1 MKLNLVYLFPYKFT
15 EYSFYKF
22 EISKLSKDK
31 NINPIIHDLSEIL
44 GNEKLNSTWRTK
56 IEKRTSKFHT
66 IKQWLKTFDK
76 LKRKKT
82 VIFNFIPSHN
92 LSGFIINYFVKI
104 SKLPIIKYS
113 PVGPYSQPY
122 KKDLRFYIKRLK
134 EHKFNLRLYF
144 FWIKFY
150 FFQFLINRINSG
162 KVFCFSNKNIDKNTK
177 NFSISEVEF
186 NTYDYSNALSYK
198 KEKKKLK
205 KYIIYLDNGAPYFAG
220 DAHLKNDPFIQ
231 KDLKKQYN
239 DLNYFLDKLEK
250 YFNTKVIVIPHPKYK
265 SPNKKK
271 IKSLNPFFNKRIVN
285 NDYDALA
292 KLSSNCLFF
301 VNKFSTAM
309 SYAIFFNKPI
319 INIYSSQYFHPR
331 EEFES
336 IFHQAKLIGNKPIDI
351 CNFNKK
357 IIVQNLKVRPSKYKF
372 YKYNFLTVKNKSVES
387 KENYKLIKR
396 LAHKEFS

>member
-56 IEKRTSKFHT
+56 IEKRTSKFRT

-113 PVGPYSQPY
+113 PVGPYSQPS

-134 EHKFNLRLYF
+134 EHKFNFKLYF

-162 KVFCFSNKNIDKNTK
+162 KVFCFSNKNIVKNTQ
-177 NFSISEVEF
+177 NSSISEVEF

-231 KDLKKQYN
+231 KDLAKQYN

-250 YFNTKVIVIPHPKYK
+250 YFNAKVIVIPHPKYK

-351 CNFNKK
+351 CNFNKQ

>member
-113 PVGPYSQPY
+113 PVCPYSQPS

-134 EHKFNLRLYF
+134 EHKFNFKLYF
-144 FWIKFY
+144 F
-150 FFQFLINRINSG
+150 
-162 KVFCFSNKNIDKNTK
+162 
-177 NFSISEVEF
+177 
-186 NTYDYSNALSYK
+186 
-198 KEKKKLK
+198 
-205 KYIIYLDNGAPYFAG
+205 
-220 DAHLKNDPFIQ
+220 
-231 KDLKKQYN
+231 
-239 DLNYFLDKLEK
+239 
-250 YFNTKVIVIPHPKYK
+250 
-265 SPNKKK
+265 
-271 IKSLNPFFNKRIVN
+271 
-285 NDYDALA
+285 
-292 KLSSNCLFF
+292 
-301 VNKFSTAM
+301 
-309 SYAIFFNKPI
+309 
-319 INIYSSQYFHPR
+319 
-331 EEFES
+331 
-336 IFHQAKLIGNKPIDI
+336 
-351 CNFNKK
+351 
-357 IIVQNLKVRPSKYKF
+357 
-372 YKYNFLTVKNKSVES
+372 
-387 KENYKLIKR
+387 
-396 LAHKEFS
+396 

>member
-56 IEKRTSKFHT
+56 IEKRTSKFRT

-113 PVGPYSQPY
+113 PVGPYSQPS

-134 EHKFNLRLYF
+134 EHKFNFKLYF

-162 KVFCFSNKNIDKNTK
+162 KVFCFSNKNIVKNTQ
-177 NFSISEVEF
+177 NSSISEVEF

-231 KDLKKQYN
+231 KDLAKQYN

-250 YFNTKVIVIPHPKYK
+250 FFNAKVIVIPHPKYK

-351 CNFNKK
+351 CNFNKQ

-396 LAHKEFS
+396 LAHKEFI

>member
-31 NINPIIHDLSEIL
+31 NITPIIHDLSEIL

-113 PVGPYSQPY
+113 PVGPYSQPS

-134 EHKFNLRLYF
+134 EHKFNFKLYF

-162 KVFCFSNKNIDKNTK
+162 KVFCFSNKNIDKNTQ
-177 NFSISEVEF
+177 NLSISEVEF

-250 YFNTKVIVIPHPKYK
+250 YFNAKVIVIPHPKYK
-265 SPNKKK
+265 SPNTKK

-351 CNFNKK
+351 CNFNKQ

>member
-113 PVGPYSQPY
+113 PVGPYSQPS

-134 EHKFNLRLYF
+134 EHKFNFKLYF

-162 KVFCFSNKNIDKNTK
+162 KVFCFSNKNIVKNIQ
-177 NFSISEVEF
+177 NSSISEVEF

-250 YFNTKVIVIPHPKYK
+250 YFNAKVIVIPHPKYK
-265 SPNKKK
+265 SPNTKK

-351 CNFNKK
+351 CNFNKQ

-396 LAHKEFS
+396 LAHKEFI

>member
-113 PVGPYSQPY
+113 PVGPYSQPS

-134 EHKFNLRLYF
+134 EHKFNFKLYF

-162 KVFCFSNKNIDKNTK
+162 KVFCFSNKNIVKNTQ
-177 NFSISEVEF
+177 NSSISEVEF

-250 YFNTKVIVIPHPKYK
+250 YFNAKVIVIPHPKYK

-351 CNFNKK
+351 CNFNKQ

-396 LAHKEFS
+396 LAHKEFI

>member
-56 IEKRTSKFHT
+56 IEKRTSKFRT

-113 PVGPYSQPY
+113 PVGPYSQPS

-134 EHKFNLRLYF
+134 EHKFNFKLYF

-162 KVFCFSNKNIDKNTK
+162 KVFCFSNKNIVKNTQ
-177 NFSISEVEF
+177 NSSISEVEF

-231 KDLKKQYN
+231 KDLAKQYN

-250 YFNTKVIVIPHPKYK
+250 FFNAKVIVIPHPKYK

-351 CNFNKK
+351 CNFNKQ

>member
-82 VIFNFIPSHN
+82 VIFNFVPSHN

-113 PVGPYSQPY
+113 PVGPYSQPS

-134 EHKFNLRLYF
+134 EHKFNFKLYF

-162 KVFCFSNKNIDKNTK
+162 KVFCFSNKNIHKNTQ

-250 YFNTKVIVIPHPKYK
+250 YFNAKVIVIPHPKYK

-285 NDYDALA
+285 
-292 KLSSNCLFF
+292 
-301 VNKFSTAM
+301 
-309 SYAIFFNKPI
+309 
-319 INIYSSQYFHPR
+319 
-331 EEFES
+331 
-336 IFHQAKLIGNKPIDI
+336 
-351 CNFNKK
+351 
-357 IIVQNLKVRPSKYKF
+357 
-372 YKYNFLTVKNKSVES
+372 KNKSS
-387 KENYKLIKR
+387 WKR
-396 LAHKEFS
+396 RSRFIT

>member
-56 IEKRTSKFHT
+56 IEKRTSKFRT

-113 PVGPYSQPY
+113 PVGPYSQPS

-134 EHKFNLRLYF
+134 EHKFNFKLYF

-162 KVFCFSNKNIDKNTK
+162 KVFCFSNKNIVKNTQ
-177 NFSISEVEF
+177 NSSISEVEF

-231 KDLKKQYN
+231 KDLAKQYN

-250 YFNTKVIVIPHPKYK
+250 FFNAKVIVIPHPKYK

-351 CNFNKK
+351 CNFNKQ
-357 IIVQNLKVRPSKYKF
+357 IIVQNLKVGPSKYKF